1 MKKYVTLA
9 ALWGLLLSTPAD
21 AQGFLGSLLDRY
33 QAQPVATR
41 AVVTTPTLSPTMM
54 SLSQDG
60 GLPIRV
66 NDVVRLMLENN
77 IDIGISRINPTL
89 SQYGIAAAYQRF
101 DPTLTLSG
109 TASRSTSPSASQL
122 DGAATNSRLNGNYSA
137 TYSHNLEYG
146 TNYSFRMQVNRS
158 STNSEFS
165 TVNPS
170 YNASL
175 TSSFSQP
182 LLRGRGTYINT
193 GQITIARN
201 NVEQSELQFEQQVM
215 GMVAQAHNLYWD
227 LVSAR
232 ENIKVQEES
241 LQLANQT
248 LRDNETQVEIG
259 VMAPIDVVQARSEV
273 ATRTEGLIQARFN
286 QTRIEDQ
293 IKTLISAVPD
303 PALVLLS
310 LNPVEE
316 VRGRTDEVLPVAD
329 AIRLALINRPE
340 MRQAELALKN
350 NDINI
355 ALAKDQ
361 LLPSLNLTASYT
373 QSGLGGTQRLRQGGL
388 GGGEVTIIPGG
399 IGGAF
404 TDIFGF
410 DFTGY
415 SVGFNLQIPLSNRS
429 AQANHARVT
438 TQKRLAES
446 QLSATAQ
453 GIALE
458 VRNAFNQIEMNRA
471 RIDAA
476 QVARELAEQRLDA
489 EQRKFR
495 LGASAIRFVLQEQ
508 RNLTQAQ
515 TSEIT
520 SLVDYVKAVVA
531 YDQAIGRTLERNSIQ
546 IEQQLRPAVASIG
559 NTGVAGP

>member
-1 MKKYVTLA
+1 MKKYVLLV
-9 ALWGLLLSTPAD
+9 ALWGLLLSTPAN
-21 AQGFLGSLLDRY
+21 AQGIFGSLLDRY
-33 QAQPVATR
+33 QPQPVAAR
-41 AVVTTPTLSPTMM
+41 ALSTTPTLSPTLM

-60 GLPIRV
+60 GLPLRV
-66 NDVVRLMLENN
+66 SDVVRLMLENN
-77 IDIGISRINPTL
+77 INIGVNRFSPTITEYAIT
-89 SQYGIAAAYQRF
+89 SAYQRF

-109 TASRSTSPSASQL
+109 TATRSTSPSASQL
-122 DGAATNSRLNGNYSA
+122 DGAATNSRLTGRYTAAYNHTLA
-137 TYSHNLEYG
+137 YG
-146 TNYSFRMQVNRS
+146 TNYSFQMTVNRS
-158 STNSEFS
+158 STNSQFS

-175 TSSFSQP
+175 VSSFSQP
-182 LLRGRGTYINT
+182 LLRGRGTYINM
-193 GQITIARN
+193 GPITIAQN
-201 NVEQSELQFEQQVM
+201 NLELSELQFEQQVM

-248 LRDNETQVEIG
+248 LRDNETQVQIG
-259 VMAPIDVVQARSEV
+259 VMAPIDVIQARSEV
-273 ATRTEGLIQARFN
+273 ATRQEGLIQARFN
-286 QTRIEDQ
+286 RTRIEDQ
-293 IKTLISAVPD
+293 IKMLVSAVPD
-303 PALVLLS
+303 PALVLLA

-340 MRQAELALKN
+340 MRQIELELKN

-361 LLPSLNLTASYT
+361 LLPSLNLNASYT
-373 QSGLGGTQRLRQGGL
+373 QSGLGGTEFVRTGGL
-388 GGGEVTIIPGG
+388 GGGTTTVIPGG

-404 TDIFGF
+404 GDIFAF

-415 SVGFNLQIPLSNRS
+415 SVGFNLQILLSNRA
-429 AQANHARVT
+429 AQASHARVT
-438 TQKRLAES
+438 TQKRLTES
-446 QLSATAQ
+446 RMAATAQ

-458 VRNAFNQIEMNRA
+458 VRNSYNQIEMNRA

-476 QVARELAEQRLDA
+476 QVARELAEERLNA

-520 SLVDYVKAVVA
+520 ALVDYVKAVVA
-531 YDQAIGRTLERNSIQ
+531 YDQAIGRTLERNNIQ
-546 IEQQLRPAVASIG
+546 IEQQLRPSVASLG
-559 NTGVAGP
+559 NIGVAGP